1 MALPLPTTLT
11 PSKVGKF
18 VSCPLAFR
26 YSYIERIPEPT
37 TTYQLRGTII
47 HRVLQALFGLSD
59 ASTRTYETAM
69 SLFDSAWI
77 AATAS
82 GELGDLE
89 LSEAAMRSFR
99 IESSNLIAKYFA
111 LEDPTTVTPV
121 GLELDL
127 RVNVDGIEYRG
138 IIDRLDRMNDGRFA
152 IVDYKTGRSPRAD
165 RSRSRMLGVNFYAF
179 LCERLLGVRPSEVR
193 LMYLGDQVVVVESP
207 TDQSLRGLHLRA
219 SAVWGAIERACDSGD
234 FRPSPSPLCKSCS
247 YQDMC
252 PAYGAVVDSQASL
265 VVPKTLVVG

>member
-47 HRVLQALFGLSD
+47 HRVLQTLFGLS
-59 ASTRTYETAM
+59 APTRTYETAM
-69 SLFDSAWI
+69 ELFDAAWI

-99 IESSNLIAKYFA
+99 IENSNLIAKYFA
-111 LEDPTTVTPV
+111 LEDPRTVTPV
-121 GLELDL
+121 GIELDL
-127 RVNVDGIEYRG
+127 RVNVDGVDYRG
-138 IIDRLDRMNDGRFA
+138 IIDRLDRLSDGRFA

-179 LCERLLGVRPSEVR
+179 LCERLLGIRPSEVR

-219 SAVWGAIERACDSGD
+219 NAVWGAIERACDSGD
-234 FRPSPSPLCKSCS
+234 FRPSPSPLCKSCF

-252 PAYGAVVDSQASL
+252 PAFGGTVESDANLVIPERVAV
-265 VVPKTLVVG
+265 G

>member
-47 HRVLQALFGLSD
+47 HRVLQALFDLG
-59 ASTRTYETAM
+59 APTRTYARAM
-69 SLFDSAWI
+69 ELFEDAWS
-77 AATAS
+77 AATES

-89 LSEAAMRSFR
+89 LTEAAMHSFR
-99 IESSNLIAKYFA
+99 IENANLIAKYFA
-111 LEDPTTVTPV
+111 LEDPSTVTPV

-127 RVNVDGIEYRG
+127 RVNVDGVEFRG
-138 IIDRLDRMNDGRFA
+138 IIDRLDRLSDGRFA

-179 LCERLLGVRPSEVR
+179 LCERLLGIRPSEVR

-219 SAVWGAIERACDSGD
+219 NAVWGAIERACDSGD

-252 PAYGAVVDSQASL
+252 PAYGAVVESPVSL
-265 VVPKTLVVG
+265 VLPETLAVG

>member
-47 HRVLQALFGLSD
+47 HRVLQALFGL
-59 ASTRTYETAM
+59 AAATRTYERAM
-69 SLFDSAWI
+69 ELFDVAW
-77 AATAS
+77 AAAEES

-99 IESSNLIAKYFA
+99 IENSNLIAKYFA
-111 LEDPTTVTPV
+111 LEDPSSVTPV
-121 GLELDL
+121 GIELDL
-127 RVNVDGIEYRG
+127 RVNVDGVDFRG
-138 IIDRLDRMNDGRFA
+138 IIDRLDRLSDGRFA

-179 LCERLLGVRPSEVR
+179 LCERLLGIRPSEVR

-207 TDQSLRGLHLRA
+207 TEQSLRGLHLRA
-219 SAVWGAIERACDSGD
+219 NAVWGAIERACDSGD

-247 YQDMC
+247 YQAMC
-252 PAYGAVVDSQASL
+252 PAYGAVVEAQASL
-265 VVPKTLVVG
+265 IVPEPLAVG

>member
-37 TTYQLRGTII
+37 TTFQLRGTII
-47 HRVLQALFGLSD
+47 HRVLQALFGLS

-69 SLFDSAWI
+69 ELFDLAWI
-77 AATAS
+77 AATES

-89 LSEAAMRSFR
+89 LTEAAMSSFR
-99 IESSNLIAKYFA
+99 VENSNLIAKYFA

-127 RVNVDGIEYRG
+127 RVNVDGVDYRG
-138 IIDRLDRMNDGRFA
+138 IIDRLDRLSDGRFA

-165 RSRSRMLGVNFYAF
+165 RSRSRLLGVNFYAF
-179 LCERLLGVRPSEVR
+179 LCERLLGIRPSEVR

-207 TDQSLRGLHLRA
+207 TEQSLRGLHLRA
-219 SAVWGAIERACDSGD
+219 NAVWGAIERACDSGD
-234 FRPSPSPLCKSCS
+234 FRPSPSPLCKFCS

-252 PAYGAVVDSQASL
+252 PAFGGSVESEVNLLVPEKVAV
-265 VVPKTLVVG
+265 G

>member
-47 HRVLQALFGLSD
+47 HRVLQALFGL
-59 ASTRTYETAM
+59 AAATRTYERAM
-69 SLFDSAWI
+69 ELFDVAWSA
-77 AATAS
+77 AEES

-99 IESSNLIAKYFA
+99 IENSNLIAKYFA
-111 LEDPTTVTPV
+111 LEDPSTVTPV
-121 GLELDL
+121 GIELDL
-127 RVNVDGIEYRG
+127 RVNVDGVDFRG
-138 IIDRLDRMNDGRFA
+138 IIDRLDRLSDGRFA

-179 LCERLLGVRPSEVR
+179 LCERLLGIRPSEVR

-219 SAVWGAIERACDSGD
+219 NAVWGAIERACDSGD

-247 YQDMC
+247 YQEMC
-252 PAYGAVVDSQASL
+252 PAFGAVVDAPTSL
-265 VVPKTLVVG
+265 IVPEPLAVG